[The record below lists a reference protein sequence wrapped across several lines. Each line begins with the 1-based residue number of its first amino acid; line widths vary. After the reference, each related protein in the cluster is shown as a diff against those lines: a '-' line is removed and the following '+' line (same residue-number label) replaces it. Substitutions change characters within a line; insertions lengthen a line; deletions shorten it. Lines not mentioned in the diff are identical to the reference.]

1 MSSRHDPDQ
10 PPVATPATA
19 PTVVRSGPGG
29 LVDRLKDGPLPG
41 LAWRT
46 KLGLM
51 RLVRPVTLGVRLIV
65 LDGERVCL
73 VRHGYRPGWFLP
85 GGGVDRDET
94 LEQAAIREAREEAA
108 IAVEGG
114 ARFVGMY
121 ANFTPAQSDHVALFV
136 AGEWRRIEGA
146 RASMEIAETGFF
158 ARDALPTGTT
168 PATRRRLA
176 EVLDGA
182 PPTDHW

>member
-1 MSSRHDPDQ
+1 
-10 PPVATPATA
+10 
-19 PTVVRSGPGG
+19 
-29 LVDRLKDGPLPG
+29 
-41 LAWRT
+41 
-46 KLGLM
+46 M

-158 ARDALPTGTT
+158 ARDALPAGTT